1 MRRFSQGKSR
11 SRRTISR
18 DKTMSSSS
26 LSSKHDLYYS
36 DNDYDYFLTDALV
49 NDIEQFASHAERLR
63 QSLDPST
70 NTNDGESI
78 CVSVHSALSMVS
90 QAVRDL
96 LVRYPAFKTTHVLL
110 PASQLIHSVKEL
122 NFDNSNIDASRT
134 LACLE
139 KLEAAVGNTIKQSL
153 RSRMTSRYTTVTL
166 GHKNK
171 HDDLKNG
178 RILIRRH
185 SAFQPKNHDNCF
197 VNFEEMDR
205 MVADRSDGIDLAF
218 ERAKAWTKYCKD
230 LLNHV
235 SRRVQLD
242 LEHTKRIQNLANQS
256 KTAIS
261 EHYLPLKDV
270 FENSFEN
277 DIAFCEQTQE
287 AVKYIQDRFIKSL
300 ELRRDEHERQRRTLK
315 NEWLRVTKQV
325 KDTQQELQRARTLF
339 GSRDDGYRKAQEIS
353 IRTES
358 TGPAVGS
365 ELFRRRK
372 ELEKRRKNEEEALI
386 KRDEAQN
393 QVERLEVE
401 LERRQ
406 HHMEDTKVRIVG
418 QLRELVYR
426 CDQTTKA
433 CSTHYFQALANLWVP
448 QPGKYHEFADATR
461 TYIPGAEY
469 MSFLQNLPRRTV
481 STGSL
486 FRGDNCDG
494 ISSEN
499 QTSSSSS
506 VSSQRRNAIDLMD
519 QDVIFEK
526 KQKKNPARL
535 LEHAAVEGS
544 NIEIARSHTLQRTR
558 QPTKCAHCE
567 TLSLLSTIQ
576 CSKCGMTWHKSC
588 LPRITV
594 SCDQNPKSFSDSSRR
609 TSVFGVPLSNQ
620 LNGHSRLVPF
630 VLERCVDELQKRGLK
645 VKGIYRTCGVKSKI
659 EQICEDFERTKSGS
673 EVDLSSYHPMNIAS
687 VVKLYLRKL
696 PEPLLTHELYDEWI
710 SLAEKNLIEEDLE
723 IVVHIRSLIKKLPAK
738 NMDVLQFL
746 LLHLKRVTWFEMD
759 NLMTASNLGAVITPS
774 MIWKHPSPSSTYNN
788 NSFLSNAHLMS
799 KAVELIIKHAFE
811 VFNVDIAEDRRIFFQ
826 QYPDAVDS
834 LSVDPELDDR
844 LCEGEGIVDE
854 DLLDDET
861 DAICSSFIPQP
872 PTPDLLKNTSRSAR
886 ARRSSQSGGLSARAY
901 SLTDRLRG
909 TIEKG
914 DVNAGG
920 NAIRLRSRIDK
931 KRSYTTSILVS
942 PHPDRKLL
950 LPQRQHSAED
960 SNPFVIS
967 SGDVTVDIGKDQFYL
982 PSVTDH
988 CERKSSER
996 EQLLLMELCSQLNSV
1011 GKDPENSCTMLDSK
1025 SNAGNSNP
1033 CIHST
1038 GSTLLQS
1045 GDASYI

>member
-1 MRRFSQGKSR
+1 MRRFSQRKSR
-11 SRRTISR
+11 TRGTIIR
-18 DKTMSSSS
+18 GNTMSSSS
-26 LSSKHDLYYS
+26 LSSKHDFSYT
-36 DNDYDYFLTDALV
+36 DNDYDYFLSDALV
-49 NDIEQFASHAERLR
+49 NDIENFANHAERLR
-63 QSLDPST
+63 QSLDPSI
-70 NTNDGESI
+70 NANDGKSM

-90 QAVRDL
+90 QTVRDL

-122 NFDNSNIDASRT
+122 NFDNSNVDASRT
-134 LACLE
+134 LSCLE
-139 KLEAAVGNTIKQSL
+139 KLEAAVGNTLKQSL
-153 RSRMTSRYTTVTL
+153 RPRTTKYTTATL
-166 GHKNK
+166 GHKSK
-171 HDDLKNG
+171 HDGLKNG
-178 RILIRRH
+178 RVLIRRH

-197 VNFEEMDR
+197 INLEEMDR

-242 LEHTKRIQNLANQS
+242 LEHAKRVQNLANQS

-277 DIAFCEQTQE
+277 DITFCEQTQE

-300 ELRRDEHERQRRTLK
+300 ELRRDDHERQRRSLK

-325 KDTQQELQRARTLF
+325 KDTQQELQRARTLL

-353 IRTES
+353 IRTEC

-365 ELFRRRK
+365 ELLRRRK
-372 ELEKRRKNEEEALI
+372 ELEKRRKNEEEALN

-406 HHMEDTKVRIVG
+406 NHMEDTKVRIVG

-486 FRGDNCDG
+486 FRGDNGDG

-519 QDVIFEK
+519 QDVIFER
-526 KQKKNPARL
+526 KQKKNAARL
-535 LEHAAVEGS
+535 FEHAAFEGP
-544 NIEIARSHTLQRTR
+544 NTEIARSHTLQRTR

-567 TLSLLSTIQ
+567 TLSLLSTVQ

-594 SCDQNPKSFSDSSRR
+594 PCDQNPKSFSDSSRR
-609 TSVFGVPLSNQ
+609 TSVFGVPLCSQ
-620 LNGHSRLVPF
+620 LNGPSRLVPV

-659 EQICEDFERTKSGS
+659 EQICEDFERANSDN
-673 EVDLSSYHPMNIAS
+673 EVDLSNYHPMNIAS
-687 VVKLYLRKL
+687 VIKLYLRKL

-710 SLAEKNLIEEDLE
+710 AFAEKNLVEEDPE
-723 IVVHIRSLIKKLPAK
+723 IVDHIRLLMKKLPSRNVDA
-738 NMDVLQFL
+738 LQFL

-774 MIWKHPSPSSTYNN
+774 MIWKHPSPSPLSNSNN
-788 NSFLSNAHLMS
+788 NSFLSSAHLMS
-799 KAVELIIKHAFE
+799 KAVELIIKYAFE
-811 VFNVDIAEDRRIFFQ
+811 VFNVDIAEDRRIFF
-826 QYPDAVDS
+826 PAIS
-834 LSVDPELDDR
+834 RCRRFTICRS
-844 LCEGEGIVDE
+844 GI
-854 DLLDDET
+854 
-861 DAICSSFIPQP
+861 
-872 PTPDLLKNTSRSAR
+872 R
-886 ARRSSQSGGLSARAY
+886 
-901 SLTDRLRG
+901 
-909 TIEKG
+909 
-914 DVNAGG
+914 
-920 NAIRLRSRIDK
+920 
-931 KRSYTTSILVS
+931 
-942 PHPDRKLL
+942 
-950 LPQRQHSAED
+950 
-960 SNPFVIS
+960 
-967 SGDVTVDIGKDQFYL
+967 
-982 PSVTDH
+982 
-988 CERKSSER
+988 
-996 EQLLLMELCSQLNSV
+996 
-1011 GKDPENSCTMLDSK
+1011 
-1025 SNAGNSNP
+1025 
-1033 CIHST
+1033 
-1038 GSTLLQS
+1038 
-1045 GDASYI
+1045 